1 MNCSDLGKQ
10 IKAARE
16 ASNMT
21 QRELAEQ
28 ISCTTQH
35 ISAMERGT
43 KQPKLETLVSIANAL
58 GSSADFLL
66 RDFLTVPCAPIA
78 SQAATILAK
87 LPEEEQLRWLKVLRA
102 FYENTGPVK

>member
-16 ASNMT
+16 ASGMT

-28 ISCTTQH
+28 IGCTAQH

-58 GSSADFLL
+58 GTSVDFLL

-78 SQAATILAK
+78 SQTARLLAE
-87 LPEEEQLRWLKVLRA
+87 LPEEEQLRWLKALLA
-102 FYENTGPVK
+102 FYENTNPIK

>member
-16 ASNMT
+16 ISNMT

-35 ISAMERGT
+35 ISAIERGT
-43 KQPKLETLVSIANAL
+43 KQPKLETLVSIANVL
-58 GSSADFLL
+58 GTSIDFLL
-66 RDFLTVPCAPIA
+66 RDILTVPCAPIA
-78 SQAATILAK
+78 SQAARILAK
-87 LPEEEQLRWLKVLRA
+87 LPEEEQLRWLKVLLA
-102 FYENTGPVK
+102 FYEKTDPAK